1 MTSQAVVNGDT
12 VDVRRGIVGMI
23 LSDQP
28 RCNVKVFVI
37 KSKVKWCVTVRIT
50 MISVRTFLHQKLTS
64 TKRAGSTRN
73 TKHGT
78 SRFIDR
84 NVGMEITYGVLFG
97 NIISIVRTVT
107 LLYVYCFQQTDLPER
122 QRDYIPARK
131 AHLDIDNLVTY
142 KTDAPEEN
150 LSDQLTFVLDDRI
163 DTDVEVPLDFS

>member
-1 MTSQAVVNGDT
+1 MIDLNDVLVVSFCTNERTSKITHIRTKKITGETPGVSVTSQAVVNGDA
-12 VDVRRGIVGMI
+12 VDVRCGVVGMV

-78 SRFIDR
+78 S
-84 NVGMEITYGVLFG
+84 
-97 NIISIVRTVT
+97 
-107 LLYVYCFQQTDLPER
+107 
-122 QRDYIPARK
+122 
-131 AHLDIDNLVTY
+131 
-142 KTDAPEEN
+142 
-150 LSDQLTFVLDDRI
+150 
-163 DTDVEVPLDFS
+163 